1 MRWTQL
7 RAVVERE
14 FVPEIAGRLAI
25 HATGYGFSSWGR
37 SSTTFDGAEFVCFPD
52 DGAWA
57 PGWKRVSPIVPGFER
72 STHLLAEVG
81 EFSSSE
87 FKRACYRFKDLKVT
101 DPIATGAPL
110 LVALAC
116 AHRKAGVRTL
126 RRMATTDDLHP
137 LVAHIIKLR
146 VRARTDSMVCG

>member
-14 FVPEIAGRLAI
+14 FAAEIAGRLAI

-37 SSTTFDGAEFVCFPD
+37 SWMTFDGAEFVCFSD

-72 STHLLAEVG
+72 SPHLLAEVG

-101 DPIATGAPL
+101 EAIVTGEPL

-116 AHRKAGVRTL
+116 AHHKAGVRTL
-126 RRMATTDDLHP
+126 RRLAATDDLHP
-137 LVAHIIKLR
+137 LVAHIIQLR
-146 VRARTDSMVCG
+146 VLARTESMVSS

>member
-1 MRWTQL
+1 L
-7 RAVVERE
+7 S
-14 FVPEIAGRLAI
+14 
-25 HATGYGFSSWGR
+25 TGPFNCFS
-37 SSTTFDGAEFVCFPD
+37 D

-57 PGWKRVSPIVPGFER
+57 PGWKRVSPIVPGLER
-72 STHLLAEVG
+72 SPHLLAEVG

-101 DPIATGAPL
+101 ETIAIGEPL

-126 RRMATTDDLHP
+126 RRLAVTDDLHP
-137 LVAHIIKLR
+137 LVAHIIQLR
-146 VRARTDSMVCG
+146 VRARTESMVSS